1 MRLAF
6 RQRVVIFFNYLM
18 PLVLFFVFAQSF
30 HAAEGGQILRV
41 VTMVSVI
48 GILGNGLFG
57 AGMRA
62 VQDRE
67 TNVLRRYKVAP
78 ISPLPL
84 LVSSTVTGLVVYLP
98 FVAFIFF
105 LAHSRYGM
113 QLPAHATATALFI
126 TLGVLAFRAIGLILS
141 SVVNTMAEAQI
152 LVQILYMAMLFLSGT
167 TFPISFFPAWLA
179 KVTQFIPSTYL
190 VTGLQGIML
199 RNESLFD
206 NWQDS
211 KALLLAVAIG
221 MLLSVKLFR
230 WEKNEKMR
238 PAAKLWIVAVLL
250 PFAVLGVW
258 QSSAKDNVVKAKI
271 LDRDLSRSRTL
282 LLRNARIFAGDGRVI
297 ENGGVLVKDGKIAAV
312 YDGNVPDPK
321 KRQRGTGGSR
331 GQDDSAGVNRCAGVS
346 GPAERGARR
355 RSGAEINRRAT
366 LETADAG
373 KR

>member
-1 MRLAF
+1 M
-6 RQRVVIFFNYLM
+6 
-18 PLVLFFVFAQSF
+18 
-30 HAAEGGQILRV
+30 
-41 VTMVSVI
+41 
-48 GILGNGLFG
+48 
-57 AGMRA
+57 
-62 VQDRE
+62 
-67 TNVLRRYKVAP
+67 AP

-206 NWQDS
+206 NWQAS
-211 KALLLAVAIG
+211 GALLLTVVIG

-250 PFAVLGVW
+250 PFVVLGSGNPRER
-258 QSSAKDNVVKAKI
+258 QCREGENSG
-271 LDRDLSRSRTL
+271 SRSFAFPHASAAQCAD
-282 LLRNARIFAGDGRVI
+282 LRGRWTGDR
-297 ENGGVLVKDGKIAAV
+297 E
-312 YDGNVPDPK
+312 
-321 KRQRGTGGSR
+321 
-331 GQDDSAGVNRCAGVS
+331 
-346 GPAERGARR
+346 RR
-355 RSGAEINRRAT
+355 RT
-366 LETADAG
+366 C
-373 KR
+373 